1 MITVR
6 VASGSDAK
14 AIQAI
19 YEPVVLG
26 TAISF
31 EEVPPSVEEMRGRIL
46 ATLETYPYLV
56 AEQKGVVIGYAYASQ
71 HRARAAYRW
80 AVDVTVYIAE
90 NARRAGVGRR
100 LYEALLPML
109 KGMGYRS
116 VYAGIALPNEGSVG
130 LHERIGF
137 QHIGTFPSVGYKH
150 GAWHDVGY
158 WLLSLDGH
166 SALPEE
172 PVPFPKHL
180 PKAW

>member
-31 EEVPPSVEEMRGRIL
+31 EEVPPSVEEIRGRIL

-71 HRARAAYRW
+71 RLSR
-80 AVDVTVYIAE
+80 TCE
-90 NARRAGVGRR
+90 N
-100 LYEALLPML
+100 
-109 KGMGYRS
+109 RS
-116 VYAGIALPNEGSVG
+116 
-130 LHERIGF
+130 
-137 QHIGTFPSVGYKH
+137 
-150 GAWHDVGY
+150 HDNSY
-158 WLLSLDGH
+158 
-166 SALPEE
+166 
-172 PVPFPKHL
+172 
-180 PKAW
+180 